1 MPRAKTIQVFLP
13 DGDPQSVRIAD
24 ITSRMVQATQVP
36 RGVLSSAER
45 RPELKQVGVYF
56 LFGPTEEGSVL
67 PVYIGESENC
77 WVRLKQHHVDE
88 SKEWWTQAIVVTS
101 KTQAFDKAQ
110 GRWLEWHATQKAQQ
124 VGRYAVGNQCA
135 ASQPHLA
142 EPVRAD
148 LLDHFDTIQTLIALL
163 GYPLFRPVASVTATP
178 SEPGTTSAPAE
189 HFYCKGKGGAQA
201 EGHLTADGF
210 VVLKGARARRRTT
223 PSAEKTWVGN
233 VRKRLVDDGAFLLD
247 GETFVLTRDFP
258 FSSPST
264 ASSAILGS
272 SSNGWTAWRDAKGQ
286 TLKERTNEAT

>member
-56 LFGPTEEGSVL
+56 LFGPTEEGSVP

-142 EPVRAD
+142 EPVRARS
-148 LLDHFDTIQTLIALL
+148 LRHDTDAHRATRLSTL
-163 GYPLFRPVASVTATP
+163 
-178 SEPGTTSAPAE
+178 PA
-189 HFYCKGKGGAQA
+189 GGIRDRHA
-201 EGHLTADGF
+201 ERTRYDI
-210 VVLKGARARRRTT
+210 RARR
-223 PSAEKTWVGN
+223 A
-233 VRKRLVDDGAFLLD
+233 LL
-247 GETFVLTRDFP
+247 LQR
-258 FSSPST
+258 
-264 ASSAILGS
+264 
-272 SSNGWTAWRDAKGQ
+272 
-286 TLKERTNEAT
+286 ERRGTG